1 VKSRLAT
8 LLLAALFAA
17 LGLAAGPTTGL
28 AIARPQA
35 GIVWSIVHG
44 GESRPARE
52 QAREIAPAH
61 ASAPIASP
69 VLIRAIAEFDP
80 PSTALNRALFQRPPP
95 FFLSNGR

>member
-1 VKSRLAT
+1 MKSRLAT

-35 GIVWSIVHG
+35 GIVWVD
-44 GESRPARE
+44 ESRPARQ
-52 QAREIAPAH
+52 QACEVAPAP
-61 ASAPIASP
+61 AFSADASP
-69 VLIRAIAEFDP
+69 VLVPEAAEFDP
-80 PSTALNRALFQRPPP
+80 ASMALDRALFQRPPP